1 MGATGAAETDA
12 GGRANGNVGK
22 SLPVAVAAAVLPSA
36 PVAVAVAVAVTV
48 AVAGTAAVVVAT
60 ACAPDDDPGP
70 CGVAAGSDDTS
81 GGAAVAATF
90 AEENAALA
98 ALAGLVELG
107 LSYVKSA
114 SMPSTEAVTTPPA
127 IHCRRR
133 RSWRG
138 DESVD
143 DSDVATRS
151 DGVLGAGR

>member
-1 MGATGAAETDA
+1 M
-12 GGRANGNVGK
+12 
-22 SLPVAVAAAVLPSA
+22 PVAVAAAVLPSA
-36 PVAVAVAVAVTV
+36 APVA
-48 AVAGTAAVVVAT
+48 GIAAVVVAT

-70 CGVAAGSDDTS
+70 GGVAAGSNDTS

-90 AEENAALA
+90 AEEDA